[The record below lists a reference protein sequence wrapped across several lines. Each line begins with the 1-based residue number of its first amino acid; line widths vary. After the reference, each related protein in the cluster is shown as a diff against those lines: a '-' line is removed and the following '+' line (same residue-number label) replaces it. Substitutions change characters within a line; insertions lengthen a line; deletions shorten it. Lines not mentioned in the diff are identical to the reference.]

1 MARIGR
7 VLLTN
12 DDGFD
17 APGMAAL
24 RAVAAEIADEV
35 WVVAP
40 RDDQSGTSHSVSL
53 HHPIRLHRHGD
64 RDFAVEGTPT
74 DCVIM
79 ALKHVMVDAL
89 PDLVL
94 SGVNRG
100 ANIADEVA
108 YSGTASA
115 AFAALVMGRRAIALS
130 QAFRN
135 REVIRWATARAW
147 GPGAVRAL
155 WAAPWPSDVCYNVNF
170 PDVDPADVDGIRAAR
185 QGGGSIVA
193 MDVETRMDRRGQSYF
208 WLGFQRHSSEAGLPK
223 DRDLGPDTDVGTLRD
238 RSVSVTPLRLD
249 RTARDRLASLQA
261 TLDTMPRP
269 L

>member
-12 DDGFD
+12 DDGYD
-17 APGMAAL
+17 APGMEVL
-24 RAVAAEIADEV
+24 RAVAAEVAEEV

-53 HHPIRLHRHGD
+53 HHPVRLHRHGE

-74 DCVIM
+74 DCVVM
-79 ALKHVMVDAL
+79 ALKHVMVDAP

-115 AFAALVMGRRAIALS
+115 AFAALVLGRRAIALS

-135 REVIRWATARAW
+135 RDVLRWQTGRTW
-147 GPGAVRAL
+147 GAGVVRAL
-155 WAAPWPSDVCYNVNF
+155 WAAPWPEDVCYNVNF
-170 PDVDPADVDGIRAAR
+170 PDVEPGEVTGLRATR

-193 MDVETRMDRRGQSYF
+193 MDVEQRSDRRGQSYF
-208 WLGFQRHSSEAGLPK
+208 WLGFQRHPSEAGLPK
-223 DRDLGPDTDVGTLRD
+223 DRDLGPDTDVGTLRE
-238 RSVSVTPLRLD
+238 RMVSVTPLRLD
-249 RTARDRLASLQA
+249 RTARERLTLLQS
-261 TLDTMPRP
+261 TLDDVSRP

>member
-12 DDGFD
+12 DDGFA
-17 APGMAAL
+17 APGMAVM
-24 RAVAAEIADEV
+24 RAIAAEVADEV

-40 RDDQSGTSHSVSL
+40 RDDQSGTSHSVTL
-53 HHPIRLHRHGD
+53 HHPVRLHRHGA

-79 ALKHVMVDAL
+79 ALKHVMAAAP
-89 PDLVL
+89 PDLIL

-135 REVIRWATARAW
+135 RDVLRWQTAQAWGATA
-147 GPGAVRAL
+147 VRTI
-155 WAAPWPSDVCYNVNF
+155 WNAPWPADVCFNVNF
-170 PDVDPADVDGIRAAR
+170 PDVEPAEVVGLRAAR
-185 QGGGSIVA
+185 QGGGSIIE
-193 MDVETRMDRRGQSYF
+193 MDVETRTDRRGQSYF
-208 WLGFQRHSSEAGLPK
+208 WLGFLRHSSEAGLPR
-223 DRDLGPDTDVGTLRD
+223 DRDLGPDTDVGTLRE
-238 RSVSVTPLRLD
+238 RAVSITPLRLD
-249 RTARDRLASLQA
+249 RTARDLMGTLAD
-261 TLDTMPRP
+261 TLAVAPRP
-269 L
+269 V